1 MSAIQQH
8 TIAVD
13 LLPAKMRLVILDA
26 LVRKDTTWM
35 TLGHL
40 VEV

>member
-1 MSAIQQH
+1 MSVTQEH
-8 TIAVD
+8 TTVVD
-13 LLPAKMRLVILDA
+13 WLPAKMRLVILDA
-26 LVRKDTTWM
+26 LVRRDTAWM